1 MKKTLLLL
9 FFVLIA
15 HLASSQ
21 NVLKGKVT
29 DEQQQPLHGVS
40 VIEKGTAN
48 GVFTDESGNYSIKYK
63 DENSVITFS
72 FVGLN
77 SQEITVGNQKEVNI
91 TLISANVLGMVE
103 IVGSRRQ
110 NRTAVESV
118 VPVDIIEVSRLVNT
132 LGQPDVNQMLQYV
145 APSFNSNKQSGADGA
160 DHIDP
165 ATLRGLGPDQTLVL
179 INGKRRH
186 QSSLINLFGSR
197 GRGNTGTDLNAIPIS
212 AIDHI
217 EILRDGAAAQYG
229 SDAIAGV
236 INVVLKST
244 TDQFNAEYTTG
255 YRNATPPAKYDV
267 LKEPDKLDGR
277 LSQVSGNYGTKIGES
292 GFINVTLDYSKLDH
306 TFRRADP
313 DKYTNGVYRNKF
325 GDAANENFAT
335 YFNSSF
341 NAGKNTEI
349 YMFGGY
355 NYRSTDAYAFS
366 RAADEERN
374 VLAIYPH
381 GFDPRIQSVITD
393 KSISIGMK
401 TLLGGWKIDL
411 NNTYGANNFHY
422 MVDSTLN
429 SSLMDKS
436 PTRFDAGGFSLGQ
449 NTTVLDISRFYPGV
463 LNGLN
468 VAFGA
473 EHRIEIYQIFAGEE
487 GSYKTY
493 GHPVFSIDTVLNDDG
508 SIASVDTTFRPGG
521 AQGFPGFQPAN
532 ELKETRSNFGA
543 YADLEL
549 DVTKKFVVSAAG
561 RYEQY
566 SDFGNTLNGKLAAR
580 YKLTDNFSLRG
591 SVSSGFR
598 APSLAQLYFN
608 TTFTDI
614 VAGQA
619 VDKIIAKNDSPIT
632 RELGIPPL
640 KQEVSTNAGL
650 GFTARVKALTLTI
663 DAYYVQVKDRIVLTG
678 SFYSDDDIIG
688 DELKSLNIGAAQFF
702 TNAVNTTSKGLDAI
716 LSYSLGFSGQQNLR
730 FSLAANFN
738 NMVIDKIYTNDKLQ
752 GKENTYFGLR
762 EQYFLLASAPK
773 SKINFGVDYSNKN
786 FFASLK
792 LNRFGKVELINWND
806 NGDSIV
812 DPGEL
817 DTYNARITADL
828 SAGYALKNFTFTL
841 GGVNILNA
849 YPDKHDP
856 GLTESGGIWD
866 AVQMGFSGAFYFA
879 KVGFKF

>member
-9 FFVLIA
+9 LFVLIA

-48 GVFTDESGNYSIKYK
+48 GVFTDEAGNYAIKYK

-244 TDQFNAEYTTG
+244 TDQFNAEYNTG
-255 YRNATPPAKYDV
+255 YRNATPPGKYDV
-267 LKEPDKLDGR
+267 LKEPNKLDGR
-277 LSQVSGNYGTKIGES
+277 LSQLSGNYGTKIGES
-292 GFINVTLDYSKLDH
+292 GFVNVTLDYSKLDH

-313 DKYTNGVYRNKF
+313 DKYPNGVYRNKF

-429 SSLMDKS
+429 SSLMEKS

-463 LNGLN
+463 LKGLN

-473 EHRIEIYQIFAGEE
+473 EHRIEIYQIYAGEE

-493 GHPVFSIDTVLNDDG
+493 GHPIFSIDTVLNNDG

-549 DVTKKFVVSAAG
+549 DVTNKFVVSAAG

-591 SVSSGFR
+591 SVSTGFR

-786 FFASLK
+786 FFAGLK

-806 NGDSIV
+806 NGDSVV

-817 DTYNARITADL
+817 DTYNARITADI
-828 SAGYALKNFTFTL
+828 SAGYNLKNFTFTL
-841 GGVNILNA
+841 GGVNVLNA

-879 KVGFKF
+879 KIGFKF

>member
-1 MKKTLLLL
+1 
-9 FFVLIA
+9 
-15 HLASSQ
+15 
-21 NVLKGKVT
+21 
-29 DEQQQPLHGVS
+29 
-40 VIEKGTAN
+40 
-48 GVFTDESGNYSIKYK
+48 
-63 DENSVITFS
+63 
-72 FVGLN
+72 
-77 SQEITVGNQKEVNI
+77 
-91 TLISANVLGMVE
+91 
-103 IVGSRRQ
+103 
-110 NRTAVESV
+110 
-118 VPVDIIEVSRLVNT
+118 
-132 LGQPDVNQMLQYV
+132 
-145 APSFNSNKQSGADGA
+145 
-160 DHIDP
+160 
-165 ATLRGLGPDQTLVL
+165 
-179 INGKRRH
+179 
-186 QSSLINLFGSR
+186 
-197 GRGNTGTDLNAIPIS
+197 
-212 AIDHI
+212 
-217 EILRDGAAAQYG
+217 
-229 SDAIAGV
+229 
-236 INVVLKST
+236 
-244 TDQFNAEYTTG
+244 
-255 YRNATPPAKYDV
+255 
-267 LKEPDKLDGR
+267 
-277 LSQVSGNYGTKIGES
+277 
-292 GFINVTLDYSKLDH
+292 
-306 TFRRADP
+306 
-313 DKYTNGVYRNKF
+313 
-325 GDAANENFAT
+325 
-335 YFNSSF
+335 
-341 NAGKNTEI
+341 
-349 YMFGGY
+349 
-355 NYRSTDAYAFS
+355 
-366 RAADEERN
+366 
-374 VLAIYPH
+374 
-381 GFDPRIQSVITD
+381 
-393 KSISIGMK
+393 
-401 TLLGGWKIDL
+401 
-411 NNTYGANNFHY
+411 